1 MTSNKLNILK
11 SEEFDLSRNDLIFS
25 ILICFLNFQD
35 VKSKK
40 SVGIHWGTFATVSL
54 VDLFLVLF

>member
-54 VDLFLVLF
+54 VDF